1 MALLSSRAGPA
12 SVERMRNADDVSKI
26 MDENNTSVIV
36 KHRGRV
42 VGLVSP
48 NDMMRIM
55 VKVRRREGGRFVVSD
70 IYRPGF
76 LDSDAHNLDMPFL
89 RSLLSLSGLN
99 AQRVVWSTV
108 PVWKMMTPNP
118 LTATSSMTVV
128 EALQQVRSGGR

>member
-55 VKVRRREGGRFVVSD
+55 VKVRRREGGREGDLWCLISID
-70 IYRPGF
+70 QAF
-76 LDSDAHNLDMPFL
+76 LTLMRIIWTCLF
-89 RSLLSLSGLN
+89 
-99 AQRVVWSTV
+99 
-108 PVWKMMTPNP
+108 
-118 LTATSSMTVV
+118 
-128 EALQQVRSGGR
+128 